1 MLTALAPK
9 EDNVAALNGDHV
21 TITKPNGP
29 MDASAELREGH
40 VIPRHVVCRANVKNP
55 TRAPTTALLREL
67 DE

>member
-9 EDNVAALNGDHV
+9 EDNVPALNGDHG

-29 MDASAELREGH
+29 MDASAELRKGH
-40 VIPRHVVCRANVKNP
+40 LIPHHVVCHANVKNP